1 MKKDIQNINEEPNDP
16 LIGDPRMK
24 GRRWQID
31 PYYDD
36 NKTFNKIQKP
46 IKKQKPMPDN
56 KFKQIDEFDEYT
68 DTEHNDWDVS
78 YREFYEHLTE
88 DVDSLVGGVGDV
100 TAPSNVNTKE
110 LSIGVQ
116 VEMEHTNDEKIAT
129 EIAIDH
135 LTEDPQY
142 YSKLVAAGLA
152 KEFSPSANSGLGDPN
167 QSIND
172 APRIGNNSVSSNNIV
187 GNIGHTPNGKV
198 DGRRSEPV
206 HDDTVEIDIIEP
218 TYQELN
224 EVRKKK
230 KKSGAKPTNP
240 KLWSRAKSM
249 ARSKFDV
256 YPSAYANA
264 FAAKWY
270 KKKGGGWR

>member
-36 NKTFNKIQKP
+36 HKTFSKIKKP

-78 YREFYEHLTE
+78 YREFYEHITEVNSLT
-88 DVDSLVGGVGDV
+88 GGVGDV

-129 EIAIDH
+129 EIAMDH

-187 GNIGHTPNGKV
+187 GNIVHTPNGKV

-230 KKSGAKPTNP
+230 KKRGAKPTNP

-264 FAAKWY
+264 WAAKWY

>member
-36 NKTFNKIQKP
+36 HKSFNKIQKP

-56 KFKQIDEFDEYT
+56 KFKYINEFDEYT

-88 DVDSLVGGVGDV
+88 VGSLTGGVGDT

-110 LSIGVQ
+110 LSIGLQ

-129 EIAIDH
+129 EIAMDH
-135 LTEDPQY
+135 LTEDPEY
-142 YSKLVAAGLA
+142 YSKLIAAGLA

-206 HDDTVEIDIIEP
+206 HDDTFEIDIIEP

-264 FAAKWY
+264 WAAKWY